1 MKTKEDCR
9 VFHAPELHMGKT
21 ANWQKSM
28 PVLTEAVIAL
38 RLDGQVQIFQCVVAV
53 DEDKED
59 SDEANPHYEDIV
71 TAKYRELFNLFN
83 IEGEAFNIS
92 VKSVQDAYCVITITR
107 RLDSENRIP
116 A

>member
-28 PVLTEAVIAL
+28 PVLTEALNAL
-38 RLDGQVQIFQCVVAV
+38 RTDGRVQLFQRVVAV
-53 DEDKED
+53 NEDEED

-71 TAKYRELFNLFN
+71 TAKYRELFNLFTFQ
-83 IEGEAFNIS
+83 GEAFDIS
-92 VKSVQDAYCVITITR
+92 VKSVQDTYCVITITR
-107 RLDSENRIP
+107 RLDGEKRIP